1 MLTQDN
7 ANQVHAALSSID
19 LPFLTVEFSTLGGI
33 EHASILVTIS
43 KQKREEWEN
52 GIFHNSSYRM
62 FSLTPDMRLESFS
75 GYNTNKFR
83 AGKVKS
89 VEHAIEKLKTW
100 WQTA

>member
-7 ANQVHAALSSID
+7 ANQVHAALAH
-19 LPFLTVEFSTLGGI
+19 LPYATVQFSTLGSV
-33 EHASILVTIS
+33 EKASILVTIS
-43 KQKREEWEN
+43 KQKKEDFPSH
-52 GIFHNSSYRM
+52 ILQNSNYRM
-62 FSLTPDMRLESFS
+62 FHLTHDMRLESFS

-100 WQTA
+100 FETA